1 MEIDG
6 TASCERPSHVREH
19 THYPFLGIS
28 AGWRANTQVV
38 EQKVF
43 EEIKNCT
50 YRDAEG
56 FFEKYFDGKD
66 WTRRAL
72 DVYKLMKDRHVDD
85 VLTGPPD
92 PPLQAE
98 VLEW

>member
-1 MEIDG
+1 MY
-6 TASCERPSHVREH
+6 ASTPIIHS
-19 THYPFLGIS
+19 S
-28 AGWRANTQVV
+28 ASQQGGEQTRKLV

-50 YRDAEG
+50 YRDVEG
-56 FFEKYFDGKD
+56 SFEKYFEGKD

-72 DVYKLMKDRHVDD
+72 DVYKVMKDRHVDD

-98 VLEW
+98 VREW